1 MDFRSSRDSDDVR
14 DVVVCADVL
23 GGFGVSTDAVRQQE
37 DVPGRALEDI
47 IADSLD
53 GSEHPAEFVRRT
65 IVRSDRGIDAPARH
79 WRHAPQV
86 QLSAVFEALDWA
98 AELRDAHGR
107 RLDEEGFADLPWTIS
122 LTDANGITREAPFEY
137 PDTPLGDD
145 NYPALIHAVNTRLL
159 YGLGVE
165 FVQLSEGTDRW
176 RFALVETDELAR
188 LRDQFGLRVT
198 VFDRPL
204 LSAPQPPAYLPEKG
218 GDVPLPD
225 WVTAGDE
232 GPRLGRDRA
241 DTADVVSSVE
251 TDVDAVLEESGASE
265 TADESDHESAAPFID
280 FVESDPAQ
288 EPVDESEPEPE
299 DGVGLEPEPEGGAG
313 LEPEPAP
320 EGEPGALEPSA
331 DAGEGSDSFWDDTG
345 DWVLEPVTSE
355 ASVGRDDEGDGGIA
369 DERDGGIVG
378 EVDAEVADEVDAE
391 LADETDDGAADAL
404 ADESTVDPESGDS
417 SADDGGLELLG
428 GGPSVSRQSSSPSD
442 DPLDDLF
449 DSVEES
455 AATGSAGRTDPE
467 YDGFDADDLADFK
480 RGARKDRVENNSF
493 GVGVETPTEDDRLAA
508 YGAAIDAGG
517 NLSVRGLLDD
527 DTFVPTFPA
536 ADQDEVRIAYD
547 DGCDLDAPPAAE
559 IETDEG
565 FVWVNADG
573 LSLDDD

>member
-122 LTDANGITREAPFEY
+122 LTDANGITREAAFEY

-204 LSAPQPPAYLPEKG
+204 LSAPQPPAYLPDEG

-265 TADESDHESAAPFID
+265 AADESDQESAAPFID
-280 FVESDPAQ
+280 FVESDTAQ
-288 EPVDESEPEPE
+288 EPVDESEPELE
-299 DGVGLEPEPEGGAG
+299 GGAEAEPEQEGGAG
-313 LEPEPAP
+313 LEPEPEP
-320 EGEPGALEPSA
+320 EGEPGGSDPGA
-331 DAGEGSDSFWDDTG
+331 DVGDGRDSFWDDTG
-345 DWVLEPVTSE
+345 DWVLEPVTSAE
-355 ASVGRDDEGDGGIA
+355 SVERDD
-369 DERDGGIVG
+369 
-378 EVDAEVADEVDAE
+378 E
-391 LADETDDGAADAL
+391 LADEREDGT
-404 ADESTVDPESGDS
+404 ADELAAESEVDPESGDD

-480 RGARKDRVENNSF
+480 RGARKDRVENDSF
-493 GVGVETPTEDDRLAA
+493 GVGVERPTEDDRLAA

-536 ADQDEVRIAYD
+536 ADQDEVRITYD

-573 LSLDDD
+573 LSPDDD

>member
-98 AELRDAHGR
+98 AELRDANGR

-122 LTDANGITREAPFEY
+122 LTDANGITREAAFEY

-251 TDVDAVLEESGASE
+251 ADVDAVLEESGASE
-265 TADESDHESAAPFID
+265 AADESGQESAAPFIE
-280 FVESDPAQ
+280 FVESDTAQ
-288 EPVDESEPEPE
+288 EPADESA
-299 DGVGLEPEPEGGAG
+299 PEPEGGA
-313 LEPEPAP
+313 EPEPAP
-320 EGEPGALEPSA
+320 EDEPGAPDVA
-331 DAGEGSDSFWDDTG
+331 MDAGGGRDSFWEDTG

-355 ASVGRDDEGDGGIA
+355 ASVEREDELA
-369 DERDGGIVG
+369 DERDD
-378 EVDAEVADEVDAE
+378 ETADE
-391 LADETDDGAADAL
+391 LADES
-404 ADESTVDPESGDS
+404 EVDPESGDG

-480 RGARKDRVENNSF
+480 RGARKDRVENESF
-493 GVGVETPTEDDRLAA
+493 GVGVERPTEDDRLAA

-536 ADQDEVRIAYD
+536 ADQDEVRITYD

-573 LSLDDD
+573 LSPDDD